1 LSDAHYAA
9 AVVESADEAIVCSDR
24 RGCITLWNRAAGRSF
39 GYTAAEIIGRDISLL
54 VAAEGRVEE
63 AAAHARIA
71 NGESGVC
78 FNGIF
83 VAKDGRRVE
92 LSVTMSPI
100 HDVAGAL
107 VGASRICRVVSDRQ
121 QDTRAAMHLGAIV
134 ASSDDVIISKDLDGT
149 VRSWNP
155 AAERL
160 FGFTAAEMIGR
171 SIRTIIPADRQ
182 QEEDAVLAQVRAGNV
197 VDHFETQRQ
206 AKDGRLVEISLTVSP
221 IRDHATGRIIG
232 ASKIARDI
240 GEQKRALAD
249 ALHLAA
255 LVQSSDDAIVSKDLD
270 GVVQSWNPAAERLFG
285 YSASEMIGRS
295 ITQIV
300 PRDRLQEEDFV
311 LGRIRAGLS
320 VEHFETVRQTK
331 DGRLVDISLTISP
344 IRDPGGRIIG
354 ASKIARDIREHK
366 RLIDERRSAAANE
379 EAARHEILEAQNRR
393 IQEAARLKSEFVAN
407 MSHELR
413 TPLNSI
419 VGFAEL
425 IADARFGPLPGRY
438 REFAEVLHTSAQ
450 HLLQLINDILDLA
463 KVESGKIDF
472 QPQLVDLGQIVA
484 EATAIIGGL
493 ASKRRIELAVD
504 VDPSLDRAL
513 LDPMRLKQVL
523 YNFLSNAIKFTPEG
537 GRVAL
542 RVRAD
547 GDERFVVEVEDNGIG
562 IKSDDL
568 HRLFIEFQQLDASPA
583 KNAAGSGLGLA
594 LTKRL
599 VEAQGGAVGVR
610 SMFGS
615 GSTFFAIL
623 PRQVTAATADITA
636 SRTAEVP

>member
-9 AVVESADEAIVCSDR
+9 VVVESADAAIVCSDR
-24 RGCITLWNRAAGRSF
+24 RGCITLWNRAAGRVF

-107 VGASRICRVVSDRQ
+107 VGASRICRVVGDRQ

-221 IRDHATGRIIG
+221 IRDHATGRVIG

-240 GEQKRALAD
+240 GEQKRALAA

-379 EAARHEILEAQNRR
+379 EAARREILEAQNRR
-393 IQEAARLKSEFVAN
+393 IRRRRGSRASSSPTCRTSSGRRSIRLSA
-407 MSHELR
+407 
-413 TPLNSI
+413 
-419 VGFAEL
+419 
-425 IADARFGPLPGRY
+425 LP
-438 REFAEVLHTSAQ
+438 S
-450 HLLQLINDILDLA
+450 
-463 KVESGKIDF
+463 
-472 QPQLVDLGQIVA
+472 
-484 EATAIIGGL
+484 
-493 ASKRRIELAVD
+493 
-504 VDPSLDRAL
+504 
-513 LDPMRLKQVL
+513 
-523 YNFLSNAIKFTPEG
+523 
-537 GRVAL
+537 
-542 RVRAD
+542 
-547 GDERFVVEVEDNGIG
+547 
-562 IKSDDL
+562 
-568 HRLFIEFQQLDASPA
+568 
-583 KNAAGSGLGLA
+583 
-594 LTKRL
+594 
-599 VEAQGGAVGVR
+599 
-610 SMFGS
+610 
-615 GSTFFAIL
+615 
-623 PRQVTAATADITA
+623 
-636 SRTAEVP
+636 